1 MLILQVIKYNLGN
14 ICRERCGGQGYL
26 SINRL
31 DSCISGGHSGM
42 TAEGDS
48 AVLMQKVSKE
58 YVEDYLKKVIEA
70 PAMNQCQVENS
81 KKTNIFDFETLMNLI
96 KLREGVLLSILAE
109 KTMNN
114 MANLYESW
122 MMQESDLIQDLAMM
136 FGERFCLE
144 ETYKTSGNNKYIYII

>member
-1 MLILQVIKYNLGN
+1 
-14 ICRERCGGQGYL
+14 
-26 SINRL
+26 
-31 DSCISGGHSGM
+31 M

-70 PAMNQCQVENS
+70 PAINQCKINNS
-81 KKTNIFDFETLMNLI
+81 KKINIFDFETLMNLI
-96 KLREGVLLSILAE
+96 KLREGTLLSILAE

-114 MANLYESW
+114 MANIYESW

-144 ETYKTSGNNKYIYII
+144 ETNKMCGKNKYISIK

>member
-1 MLILQVIKYNLGN
+1 
-14 ICRERCGGQGYL
+14 
-26 SINRL
+26 
-31 DSCISGGHSGM
+31 M

-58 YVEDYLKKVIEA
+58 YVEDYLKKVLDA
-70 PAMNQCQVENS
+70 PAINQSQDSIS
-81 KKTNIFDFETLMNLI
+81 KKNNIFDYETLISLI
-96 KLREGVLLSILAE
+96 RLREGILLSILAE

-114 MANLYESW
+114 MANIYESW

-144 ETYKTSGNNKYIYII
+144 ETFKNYGKNKYIFII